1 MDKDVFTD
9 KDIRQIEEHGL
20 TIGEVHRQL
29 DLFKMH
35 SPFLKLAAPCTVG
48 DGIMVL
54 DPEKETSLIETYETG
69 GPGHNCVKFVPAS
82 GAASRMF
89 KVLLRYLH
97 QEKEISRDEIYM
109 EASAGNGD
117 AKQLLDF
124 MDGLEN
130 FAFYRNCPESMSC
143 WISGPAHRS
152 IPSIFSEF
160 PVTAL
165 SSQGLSTPPS

>member
-9 KDIRQIEEHGL
+9 NDLREIEAQGL
-20 TIGEVHRQL
+20 TIDEVHRQL
-29 DLFKMH
+29 GLFKMPK
-35 SPFLKLAAPCTVG
+35 PFLKLAGPCIAG
-48 DGIMVL
+48 DGITVF
-54 DPEKETSLIETYETG
+54 DPEKRTSLTEIYETG
-69 GPGHNCVKFVPAS
+69 GAGHNSVKFVPAS